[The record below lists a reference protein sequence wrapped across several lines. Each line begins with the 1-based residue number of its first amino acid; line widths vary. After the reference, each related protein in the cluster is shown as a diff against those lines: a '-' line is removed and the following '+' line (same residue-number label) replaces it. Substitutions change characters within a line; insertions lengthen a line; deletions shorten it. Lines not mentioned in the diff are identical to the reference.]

1 MDIALIVIFCVL
13 NAKNARERGR
23 RPGAFIGA
31 TIGLCIV
38 FMTIFVMIAIYVK
51 GLTLNDAA
59 NIESLSE
66 LLPIAIGEYCGIGLG
81 GLVSFFL
88 AKKCRPGN
96 YFPDRN
102 GYPGWNNPNQN
113 NSGRNYPGQNYPGQN
128 YPGQNYPGQNYPGQN
143 YPGQNYPGQNYP
155 DPNYPGG
162 NYPGRDAS
170 GQNAP
175 GQGYPGQ
182 NYPGVN
188 AWGYGDPN
196 NQRQNGQ
203 PVNNPWQNSNQG
215 NPWQAPPNRMAN
227 GQIIQ
232 DGEVYDAA
240 DPNVLKEPCSICII
254 REKSSEGADGLFTFS
269 LNGHPVCRLMNGAYT
284 KLITY
289 LSRNTI
295 TARDATGMSLRYPV
309 TFQAASGG
317 YVEIHVK
324 GTTFLRD
331 KTIGK
336 RPADETDSDVNTE
349 TKTEN

>member
-13 NAKNARERGR
+13 NAKNARARGR

-81 GLVSFFL
+81 GLVSFFI
-88 AKKCRPGN
+88 ANNCKPGN

-102 GYPGWNNPNQN
+102 GYPGWNYPGQNNSNQN
-113 NSGRNYPGQNYPGQN
+113 NPGQNYPGQN
-128 YPGQNYPGQNYPGQN
+128 YPGQNYPGQNPQGPGYPGQN
-143 YPGQNYPGQNYP
+143 YPGQG
-155 DPNYPGG
+155 
-162 NYPGRDAS
+162 A
-170 GQNAP
+170 
-175 GQGYPGQ
+175 PGQ
-182 NYPGVN
+182 NYPGQNTSGQSYPGVN
-188 AWGYGDPN
+188 AWSYGD
-196 NQRQNGQ
+196 QNGQ
-203 PVNNPWQNSNQG
+203 PVNNPWQTPNQG

-269 LNGHPVCRLMNGAYT
+269 LNGHPVCRLMSGAYT

-349 TKTEN
+349 TKTEI